1 MQERCAVPVAGRRAR
16 LWVVSLFGAVLGCSG
31 SARCVADGV
40 TVHSA
45 LEDTQLY
52 FTAPLRWDE
61 EDWLYFG
68 GALVAIGASHEFDRR
83 VRDHFATGSNAILNG
98 ADKNSLRDALPAV
111 GLIAGTGIYAAFIRD
126 PDGYQETWSLFEAGM
141 FSTVT
146 AEALSYAA
154 GRERPDATTSPNQWR
169 DGGDSFPS
177 VHTSAGM
184 MITGGFDASWAM
196 ALPGRRATSACA
208 TTCTGCPIRLPAR
221 RSASPP
227 RASCSTVAKVTATPP
242 CSFFLPKMAGGFRIR
257 CKPIDRLES
266 HTRGV
271 CRARTFSG
279 VNFPA
284 WTPLFRFC

>member
-177 VHTSAGM
+177 VHTSAAFAIGM
-184 MITGGFDASWAM
+184 VFAESGNDEYRWIRRIVGYGIAGATGYIRVRDNVHWLSDTVAGA
-196 ALPGRRATSACA
+196 ALGIATARFVLNRRESDSHSSVQL
-208 TTCTGCPIRLPAR
+208 LPAKDGWR
-221 RSASPP
+221 LSY
-227 RASCSTVAKVTATPP
+227 TVQT
-242 CSFFLPKMAGGFRIR
+242 
-257 CKPIDRLES
+257 
-266 HTRGV
+266 H
-271 CRARTFSG
+271 
-279 VNFPA
+279 
-284 WTPLFRFC
+284 